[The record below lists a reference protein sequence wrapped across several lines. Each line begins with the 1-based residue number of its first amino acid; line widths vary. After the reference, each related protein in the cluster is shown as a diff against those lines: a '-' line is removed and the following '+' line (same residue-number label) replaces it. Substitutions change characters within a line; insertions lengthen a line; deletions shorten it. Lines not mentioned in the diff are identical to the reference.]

1 MYDQASYDRAQEMM
15 RQQRIATHHP
25 LYKMAERG
33 RTMRVKPLTTE
44 GKKAMIDHLAERWA
58 LLPPGEDRNIQQRAM
73 LAIMEDRPMP
83 CILTSYELDHRA
95 EQQIK
100 ECRHILRAHY
110 KKKGNTQ

>member
-33 RTMRVKPLTTE
+33 RTMRVKPLTKE

-95 EQQIK
+95 EQQME

-110 KKKGNTQ
+110 KKKGNKQ